1 MKIETA
7 LARFLT
13 QLEADGRSPYTID
26 QYRRQIGH
34 LVGFFGARGVESLTH
49 EDIARYLASPSA
61 RTRLDGTP
69 KKATSMNVRRSCVR
83 TFFGYVH
90 QAGYTTNNPARLVRR
105 ALCGTAPPRTLSPD
119 EQARLLKAIAT
130 AKGPQA
136 RRDHM
141 LFHLMLATGI
151 RLGSALALD
160 VGAVDLGRAELRI
173 ERTKGNRPEVVF
185 LGRAVRA
192 HLRRYLKGRGPG
204 FLFEGRGGNLL
215 CGRQAQRRLE
225 IWLEEARIGRRVSPH
240 SLRHAFATDLYRRSG
255 DLFLVKEALRHRSIA
270 STTVYAALDRHRLR
284 KAMA

>member
-13 QLEADGRSPYTID
+13 QLEADGRSPFTID

-34 LVGFFGARGVESLTH
+34 LAGFFGSRTVEALTH

-61 RTRLDGTP
+61 RTKLDGTP

-83 TFFGYVH
+83 TFFRYVH
-90 QAGYTTNNPARLVRR
+90 EAGYTTTNPARLVRR
-105 ALCGTAPPRTLSPD
+105 APCGTAPPRTLSPG
-119 EQARLLKAIAT
+119 EQVRLLKTIAS
-130 AKGPQA
+130 ARGPQA

-160 VGAVDLGRAELRI
+160 RAAVDLGRAELRI
-173 ERTKGNRPEVVF
+173 EHTKGNRPEVVF

-192 HLRRYLKGRGPG
+192 HLRRYMTGRGPG
-204 FLFEGRGGNLL
+204 FLFEGRGRGPL

-225 IWLEEARIGRRVSPH
+225 IWLGEARIGRRVSPH
-240 SLRHAFATDLYRRSG
+240 SLRHAFAIDLYRRSG
-255 DLFLVKEALRHRSIA
+255 DLFLVKEALRHRSIT
-270 STTVYAALDRHRLR
+270 STTVYATVGGHRLR
-284 KAMA
+284 QAMA

>member
-13 QLEADGRSPYTID
+13 QLEADGRSPHTID

-34 LVGFFGARGVESLTH
+34 LAGFFGTRALERLTH

-61 RTRLDGTP
+61 RQRLDGTP

-90 QAGYTTNNPARLVRR
+90 QAGYTAGNPARLVRR
-105 ALCGTAPPRTLSPD
+105 ALCASASPQALTPD
-119 EQARLLKAIAT
+119 EQKRLLKVL
-130 AKGPQA
+130 AKARDPQA
-136 RRDHM
+136 RRDHA

-160 VGAVDLGRAELRI
+160 HGAVDLGRGELRI
-173 ERTKGNRPEVVF
+173 EKTKGNRPEVVF
-185 LGRAVRA
+185 LGRAIRS

-204 FLFEGRGGNLL
+204 FLFEGRGGNPL

-225 IWLEEARIGRRVSPH
+225 IWVERAEIGSGVSPH
-240 SLRHAFATDLYRRSG
+240 SLRHSFATALYRRTG
-255 DLFLVKEALRHRSIA
+255 DLFLVQEALRHRSLA
-270 STTVYAALDRHRLR
+270 STTVYATVDRHRLR
-284 KAMA
+284 LAMA